1 MTLLLCQVSGEY
13 AMLYHAAQAGAIDLR
28 GVLEEVLL
36 SMRRAGNYILTLKLS
51 YMCGFVVVFISES
64 QSTV

>member
-1 MTLLLCQVSGEY
+1 MFFQVSGEY

-36 SMRRAGNYILTLKLS
+36 SMRRAGKYTKLFNKLIPFS
-51 YMCGFVVVFISES
+51 CS
-64 QSTV
+64 